1 MLRDL
6 ESPAGMLCSGH
17 LMHQLVQIVHDVCRR
32 EVEEVK
38 LSCGTT
44 EAALQAARVQD
55 ELMAS
60 QLRAAKHALE
70 CEKDETQALRQ
81 QASPS
86 STIYP

>member
-1 MLRDL
+1 M
-6 ESPAGMLCSGH
+6 
-17 LMHQLVQIVHDVCRR
+17 
-32 EVEEVK
+32 K

-81 QASPS
+81 QASLRSANPPQICRITPS
-86 STIYP
+86 TLTGHKYKGLALVCKYLHCLPFLLQ